1 VEGAAAAAHE
11 AARIANCEVAI
22 ASRWRYPAVAMSIEP
37 KDALRRAVASLGL
50 EPRELPSGA
59 GHDAAIFALAGVPSA
74 MLFVRS
80 DAGGVSHA
88 PEECSGADAVALGVQ
103 ALEAALRELAA

>member
-1 VEGAAAAAHE
+1 MHDGPRGALA
-11 AARIANCEVAI
+11 
-22 ASRWRYPAVAMSIEP
+22 
-37 KDALRRAVASLGL
+37 RAVAGLGL
-50 EPRELPSGA
+50 TPVELPSGA

-88 PEECSGADAVALGVQ
+88 PEEHTRPDAVVFAVQ
-103 ALEAALRELAA
+103 ALEAALRELAGA

>member
-1 VEGAAAAAHE
+1 
-11 AARIANCEVAI
+11 
-22 ASRWRYPAVAMSIEP
+22 MSVGP
-37 KDALRRAVASLGL
+37 RDALRRAVAALGL
-50 EPRELPSGA
+50 EPFELPSGA

-103 ALEAALRELAA
+103 ALEAALRELAGA

>member
-1 VEGAAAAAHE
+1 V
-11 AARIANCEVAI
+11 
-22 ASRWRYPAVAMSIEP
+22 PAWP
-37 KDALRRAVASLGL
+37 RDALRRAVESLAL

-59 GHDAAIFALAGVPSA
+59 GHDAAILALAGVPSA

-88 PEECSGADAVALGVQ
+88 PGECSGADAVALGLR
-103 ALEAALRELAA
+103 ALEAALRELAAA

>member
-1 VEGAAAAAHE
+1 MSDRSRAPRCGAP
-11 AARIANCEVAI
+11 
-22 ASRWRYPAVAMSIEP
+22 SRRSGSS
-37 KDALRRAVASLGL
+37 RC
-50 EPRELPSGA
+50 ELPSGA

-103 ALEAALRELAA
+103 ALEAALRELAAA